1 MSLYNPSIPTGLVN
15 LDQDYKNIKNNFTQ
29 LNTSFGVDHTPF
41 SVTPNNGYHKTI
53 HQIAVGSNPPS
64 SPPGTNTIFSKTVS
78 GDTQLFVISQGGGVS
93 QLTGNKNASRGWQY
107 IGGVLL
113 QWGIFTP
120 LPSGQ
125 NLTGNVL
132 FTDAAG
138 IDFTTSIY
146 SVQLSPIVKSTVPP
160 SSAPLNSLFPVDGT
174 ITKTGFKWI
183 MNTGVNYFTSFY
195 WLAIGV

>member
-1 MSLYNPSIPTGLVN
+1 MSSIYNPSIPTGLVD

-53 HQIAVGSNPPS
+53 HQIAVASNPPA
-64 SPPGTNTIFSKTVS
+64 SPSGTNTIFSKTVS

-93 QLTGNKNASRGWQY
+93 QLTGNKNATRGWQY

-113 QWGIFTP
+113 QWGIRNINSGSNLILPVTFTAS
-120 LPSGQ
+120 SGINYTSAVYNIQ
-125 NLTGNVL
+125 LTLINKAP
-132 FTDAAG
+132 TP
-138 IDFTTSIY
+138 TTS
-146 SVQLSPIVKSTVPP
+146 SN
-160 SSAPLNSLFPVDGT
+160 NSLSVLDT
-174 ITKTGFKWI
+174 SLSTTGFTAVY
-183 MNTGVNYFTSFY
+183 NGGSNDFPFFY